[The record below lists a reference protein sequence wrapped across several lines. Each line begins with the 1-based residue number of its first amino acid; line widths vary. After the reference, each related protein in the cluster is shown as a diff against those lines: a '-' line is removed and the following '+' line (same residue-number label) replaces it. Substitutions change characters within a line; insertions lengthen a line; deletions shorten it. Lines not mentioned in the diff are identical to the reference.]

1 MHKTALACVLS
12 ALTGVGFIYGFS
24 VKRTTVQPQNSP
36 KHQSKQDKRK
46 EASRSVFKGLRNSHS
61 QKLDDVAAVAKGDVR
76 IEREIG
82 LPMLTPHS
90 TFDLM
95 TFLGKRACDADAI
108 VIGRVT
114 KGVSH
119 LTEDG
124 TFIYTTY
131 DVRIDHVL
139 KDNAAQSLTGRQEI
153 SVFRTGGTIEL
164 RGKRVVAE
172 DKSAKSLE
180 SSERYL
186 LFLSYLPER
195 SAYASDN
202 LTYKLKGEKIVKL
215 TEQKL
220 DPTLESGNDATPFV
234 EWVRAAAAAP
244 CVPVGGGR

>member
-1 MHKTALACVLS
+1 MQKTALTFVLS
-12 ALTGVGFIYGFS
+12 ALVGAGVIYGFS
-24 VKRTTVQPQNSP
+24 VERRTAQSQNPPKQQP
-36 KHQSKQDKRK
+36 KHDKRK
-46 EASRSVFKGLRNSHS
+46 EASRAVFKGLHNPHS
-61 QKLDDVAAVAKGDVR
+61 QKLDEVASISKGDVR

-108 VIGRVT
+108 VIGSVT

-124 TFIYTTY
+124 AFIYTAY
-131 DVRIDHVL
+131 DLRVDRVL
-139 KDNAAQSLTGRQEI
+139 KDNVAQAVFVGQEI
-153 SVFRTGGTIEL
+153 SVFRTGGTVEL

-172 DKSAKSLE
+172 DKAAKSLE
-180 SSERYL
+180 PGEQYL

-195 SAYASDN
+195 STFAADN
-202 LTYKLKGEKIVKL
+202 LTYKLKSEKIVKL

-220 DPTLESGNDATPFV
+220 EPRLESGNDATPFV
-234 EWVRAAAAAP
+234 ELIKTVVAAP
-244 CVPVGGGR
+244 CQTVGGGR